1 MILTFA
7 ILIDNIFGD
16 KNIYHPVIFI
26 GKLINLYKK
35 IFFTDINSFLRGLV
49 VCFLT
54 LTTTGLFVFLILYIF
69 HFNVIIQIFLIYSAL
84 AWRDLKDETEKIFS
98 CLINN
103 DIKNARKFL
112 SYVVGRDT
120 ENLNENEIIRATIET
135 ISENSID
142 GIISVIFYAGIG
154 YYFGKNLGMCLSVWI
169 FKAASTLDSM
179 IGYESLG
186 KFGTAS
192 ARLDDILNFIPAR
205 IGSLIIIFA
214 GFLLTGKNLKH
225 SLKIFLTDRKKHKS
239 PNSAHGESAFAGIL
253 NIKLGGNSFYNGV
266 LKIRPLIN
274 SEAPEPKIY
283 DIVRAWKLLDISCSL
298 FAVLIILILWKI

>member
-7 ILIDNIFGD
+7 IFFDNIFGD

-35 IFFTDINSFLRGLV
+35 IFFTDINSFPKGLV
-49 VCFLT
+49 VCALT
-54 LTTTGLFVFLILYIF
+54 LITTGLFVFLILYIF
-69 HFNVIIQIFLIYSAL
+69 NFNIIIQIFLIYSAL

-98 CLINN
+98 SLINK

-142 GIISVIFYAGIG
+142 AIISVIFYAGLG
-154 YYFGKNLGMCLSVWI
+154 FFLGENLGMCLSVWI

-179 IGYESLG
+179 LGYESFG

-205 IGSLIIIFA
+205 IGGLIIIFS
-214 GFLLTGKNLKH
+214 GFLMGENIKR
-225 SLKIFLTDRKKHKS
+225 SLKVFLTDRKKHKS
-239 PNSAHGESAFAGIL
+239 PNSAHGESAFAGVL
-253 NIKLGGNSFYNGV
+253 NIKLGGKAFYNGV

-298 FAVLIILILWKI
+298 FSVLIILITWKI

>member
-135 ISENSID
+135 ISE
-142 GIISVIFYAGIG
+142 
-154 YYFGKNLGMCLSVWI
+154 
-169 FKAASTLDSM
+169 
-179 IGYESLG
+179 
-186 KFGTAS
+186 
-192 ARLDDILNFIPAR
+192 
-205 IGSLIIIFA
+205 
-214 GFLLTGKNLKH
+214 
-225 SLKIFLTDRKKHKS
+225 KI
-239 PNSAHGESAFAGIL
+239 
-253 NIKLGGNSFYNGV
+253 
-266 LKIRPLIN
+266 
-274 SEAPEPKIY
+274 
-283 DIVRAWKLLDISCSL
+283 
-298 FAVLIILILWKI
+298 